1 MNTIGDNIKSLRLSL
16 KLTQDQFAKKFNIS
30 RSYLGDLEN
39 NRRNPSA
46 ETIKKLSKTIGIS
59 TLFLLE
65 GIPTITD
72 SLILGEEYFKNQP
85 SNYSKKQEEMIDQ
98 LLVENAA
105 KTVDK
110 INNFTMSEKDLFRL
124 EKVNLILEIIDI
136 EENPSVD
143 IDRRKIATLLIAS
156 LSTANSFLFELDA
169 IEWAKTTADDYDH
182 KKNAK
187 EEIENFTNYQN
198 KVTELM
204 KKILFNT

>member
-1 MNTIGDNIKSLRLSL
+1 MNTIGDNIKNLRLSL
-16 KLTQDQFAKKFNIS
+16 KLTQSQFAKKFNIS

-39 NRRNPSA
+39 NRRSPSA

-72 SLILGEEYFKNQP
+72 SLILGKEYFKNQP

-98 LLVENAA
+98 LLVENAS

-124 EKVNLILEIIDI
+124 AKVNLILKIIDI

-143 IDRRKIATLLIAS
+143 IDCRKIATLLIAS
-156 LSTANSFLFELDA
+156 LSTADSFLFELDA
-169 IEWAKTTADDYDH
+169 IEMAKTTHDDYDH
-182 KKNAK
+182 EKIAK
-187 EEIENFTNYQN
+187 EEIEIFRNYQN
-198 KVTELM
+198 EVIELM
-204 KKILFNT
+204 EKILFNK